1 MWQKWVEYAVSL
13 LNVLRFCYEKKKKK
27 LKKTATKKKL
37 LKKTATTTAMEV
49 SNLYGFCLSKSIKG
63 NLVLEKPSEQCT
75 A

>member
-1 MWQKWVEYAVSL
+1 MK
-13 LNVLRFCYEKKKKK
+13 RKKKK

-37 LKKTATTTAMEV
+37 LKKTATTTTAMEV